1 MLSKTTLY
9 HKNTRKVHRVAIT
22 IFLLSLYCLETT
34 QPSRCSKTKKK
45 KKIQDYAECSS
56 GDLFRE
62 VRSCATRPS
71 GSSQFGSEGEVYTL
85 VITKVSS

>member
-9 HKNTRKVHRVAIT
+9 HKNTGKVHRVAIT

-45 KKIQDYAECSS
+45 GKQIQDYA
-56 GDLFRE
+56 DMQN
-62 VRSCATRPS
+62 VA
-71 GSSQFGSEGEVYTL
+71 Q
-85 VITKVSS
+85 VICLEK